1 MKTFHG
7 GFLLWLFTV
16 VIDRTLVLGE
26 IVGRLS
32 IGFFR
37 MTNEYIVIPLI
48 GLFAFFVKG
57 VVGTGPTT
65 VIVALG
71 SLVIEPKS
79 TVVLSSLVNIFGGLA
94 MLRVDPVPLALRYW
108 LTIAI
113 TMVLGSFV
121 GAMTLEFMPKE
132 EFQIILAVVCFVCSF
147 WFLLQPPRAKNG
159 SLAPESATLS
169 DSAMGLF
176 GGFCGGF
183 VGINAPPLV
192 LYFGHYLAKSQLRR
206 LLVLI
211 FLPAAIA
218 QTGTFYWNGM
228 LTSDIM
234 LLGLSVVPTMLIG
247 VYLGNLLFH
256 RISETWFRK
265 ALGVLLVIVSS
276 RLLLK
281 TIL

>member
-1 MKTFHG
+1 M
-7 GFLLWLFTV
+7 
-16 VIDRTLVLGE
+16 
-26 IVGRLS
+26 S
-32 IGFFR
+32 
-37 MTNEYIVIPLI
+37 NEFIVIPLI
-48 GLFAFFVKG
+48 GLFAFLVKG
-57 VVGTGPTT
+57 IVGTGPTT
-65 VIVALG
+65 IIVALG

-108 LTIAI
+108 LTVALA
-113 TMVLGSFV
+113 MVLGSFI
-121 GAMTLEFMPKE
+121 GAMTLEFVPKE
-132 EFQIILAVVCFVCSF
+132 EFQLLLAIVCFGCSF
-147 WFLLQPPRAKNG
+147 WFLLQPSRSKN
-159 SLAPESATLS
+159 PESSPASATPWDGL
-169 DSAMGLF
+169 MGLF

-206 LLVLI
+206 FLVLI

-228 LTSDIM
+228 LTFEIM
-234 LLGLSVVPTMLIG
+234 LLGLSIVPTMAIG
-247 VYLGNLLFH
+247 IYLGNLLFH
-256 RISETWFRK
+256 RISEAWFRK

-281 TIL
+281 SIL